1 MIHLEKNFTKI
12 QLLLLIL
19 GLGLSLFYA
28 QHQILTGDQL
38 QMLDKGYRGA
48 YTGVWSSFG
57 NAASVVGNVPGSMI
71 SFAVGLPVILYDSPW
86 SPMLF
91 LILLHLFSYF
101 LLDSVI
107 KDIFKSDLRLV
118 FLVMYWLNPW
128 FVFENILYN
137 PSYLFFF
144 SALHLWTAYQ
154 QREKS
159 SFFYSL
165 LHVFSIGF
173 ALQFH
178 YSWLILALISLY
190 LLYRNMVKVNWY
202 GVAFG
207 TFIIGLSLVPY
218 AIEFMHNSAIRHN
231 QDVKAGE
238 RYIGWGGVHVYPVLK
253 SFIYWL
259 RYGSVIFPNKLI
271 ASAHFEWV
279 GVSATLQMILTY
291 FYKAV
296 VFSVGAVSVY
306 ISYKANKYFYERVK
320 SKVFQRKMVVESKE
334 EWLLLYIFGALFG
347 VFISSVLSP
356 IIFSYWHLII
366 VFPFAILPF
375 LFYFKQH
382 SQKFLTR
389 FILFVTL
396 YFVFVNLLGAIDS
409 RKYSYKSDYAKDV
422 QTYITKTIGNRL

>member
-1 MIHLEKNFTKI
+1 MYLEKNFTKI
-12 QLLLLIL
+12 QILFLLL

-28 QHQILTGDQL
+28 GHQILTGDQL
-38 QMLDKGYRGA
+38 QMLEKGYRGA
-48 YTGVWSSFG
+48 YSGSWSSFG

-71 SFAVGLPVILYDSPW
+71 SFAVGLPIMVYDSPW

-101 LLDSVI
+101 ILDDIV
-107 KDIFKSDLRLV
+107 KDIFITDLRLV
-118 FLVMYWLNPW
+118 FLVIYWLNPW
-128 FVFENILYN
+128 FLFENILYN

-144 SALHLWTAYQ
+144 SAVHIWSAYK

-159 SFFYSL
+159 SFFYSAL
-165 LHVFSIGF
+165 NMLSIGF

-190 LLYRNMVKVNWY
+190 LLYRNMVKINWY

-207 TFIIGLSLVPY
+207 IFVVALSLVPY
-218 AIEFMHNSAIRHN
+218 ALEFMQNEAIRHN
-231 QDVKAGE
+231 QDPAASE

-259 RYGSVIFPNKLI
+259 RYGSVFFPNKLI
-271 ASAHFEWV
+271 ASAHFDWL
-279 GVSATLQMILTY
+279 GVSSTFQIIIAY
-291 FYKAV
+291 FYKAI
-296 VFSVGAVSVY
+296 VFSVGAVSIY
-306 ISYKANKYFYERVK
+306 ISYKANRYFYEKVK
-320 SKVFQRKMVVESKE
+320 TIAFQRKNRVQSKE
-334 EWLLLYIFGALFG
+334 EWLQLYVVGAMFG

-375 LFYFKQH
+375 LFYFQQY
-382 SQKFLTR
+382 SQKYLSKFV
-389 FILFVTL
+389 LFVSI
-396 YFVFVNLLGAIDS
+396 YFVLINLLGAIDS
-409 RKYSYKSDYAKDV
+409 RKYSINAHYGDDVKVYVAK
-422 QTYITKTIGNRL
+422 IIKNPS